1 MAHKQCIQRLY
12 WHNIKTDAKDSGQFP
27 VIVTAAKRGFN
38 MVDSI
43 EKAAH
48 NETMN
53 INKELEYIDLLK
65 KELDGL
71 RPLSGDLAMGLKQL
85 FDVDF
90 TYNSTAIEGNTFSFQ
105 ETKILLLEGIT
116 IGGKSL
122 REHLEIVNH
131 KEAIDYIEELS
142 HKKTEE
148 LARTDILNIHSIILK
163 GIDPQNA
170 GKYRNVP
177 VYVNLKDGKKHMFCD
192 PLRIADEMDVFFDWL
207 FSSKKEHPVIIAAE
221 AHTRFVSI
229 HPFID
234 GNGRTA
240 RLIMNLILIQNGH
253 TPAIIQNK
261 ERVQYLDAIESW
273 QQNNNKEIFYE
284 MVIQYEKESLE
295 KYLETIKER
304 IVWK

>member
-1 MAHKQCIQRLY
+1 
-12 WHNIKTDAKDSGQFP
+12 
-27 VIVTAAKRGFN
+27 
-38 MVDSI
+38 
-43 EKAAH
+43 
-48 NETMN
+48 MN
-53 INKELEYIDLLK
+53 INEKLEYIDVLK

-71 RPLSGDLAMGLKQL
+71 RPLSGDLATGLKQW

-148 LARTDILNIHSIILK
+148 LRRTDIFNIHSIILQ
-163 GIDPQNA
+163 GIDPKNA
-170 GKYRNVP
+170 GKYRDVP
-177 VYVNLKDGKKHMFCD
+177 VYVNLRDGKKHIFCD
-192 PLRIADEMDVFFDWL
+192 PLKIADEMDVFFDWL

-229 HPFID
+229 HPFVD

-240 RLIMNLILIQNGH
+240 RLIMNLILIQNGYA
-253 TPAIIQNK
+253 PAIIQHK
-261 ERVQYLDAIESW
+261 ERVNYLDALENW
-273 QQNNNKEIFYE
+273 QQNNNKENFYG
-284 MVIQYEKESLE
+284 MIIQYEKESLE
-295 KYLETIKER
+295 KYLETAKER